1 MKERAMT
8 STNKNLLDKNKFKSL
23 FNHLKNEPLI
33 HFLLV
38 ALLIFVV
45 DKFVSLSRNDMRNI
59 VIPDAVV
66 SDAKLIYKKGFN
78 TEPSEKDL
86 KILLSRWIDN
96 EVLYREGL
104 ALGLDKGD
112 SSIRERV
119 IFKALSLTQ
128 STIKPPALEESGL
141 KNWFEK
147 NRDQY
152 DEPTLIDFHE
162 AIVSSTSD
170 EKALAKF
177 VSALNG
183 NGHLDETSSLNI
195 FKNRSVANIVD
206 GYGSEFADALQK
218 SKKDEWTLLK
228 SKSGLRVVLL
238 KSIVAGEKADFENV
252 KAKVYTDW
260 KNQTVAEQT
269 KQAVLEMRNKYKIT
283 AESEKQ

>member
-1 MKERAMT
+1 MT
-8 STNKNLLDKNKFKSL
+8 TPNEQIHVESYFKKL

-33 HFLLV
+33 HFLLF
-38 ALLIFVV
+38 ALLIFAM
-45 DKFVSLSRNDMRNI
+45 DKMISLGRNDSRHIM
-59 VIPDAVV
+59 IPEVV
-66 SDAKLIYKKGFN
+66 VTEAKQIYKKGFN
-78 TEPSEKDL
+78 TEPTEKDL
-86 KILLSRWIDN
+86 KILLERWIDN

-128 STIKPPALEESGL
+128 SSIKPPSLEESGL

-147 NRDQY
+147 HRDQY

-183 NGHLDETSSLNI
+183 NGSLDETSSLNI

-206 GYGSEFADALQK
+206 GYGPEFAQALQ
-218 SKKDEWTLLK
+218 SAKKEEWHLLK
-228 SKSGLRVVLL
+228 SKSGPRVVLL
-238 KSIVAGEKADFENV
+238 KNITPGEKADFDSI

-260 KNQTVAEQT
+260 KNQSVAELT
-269 KQAVLEMRNKYKIT
+269 KQAVVEMRNKYTIT
-283 AESEKQ
+283 TESVKP